1 MTVYSHSRLSC
12 YEQCPQKYKFKY
24 VDKVETEVEETIETL
39 LGVCVHKTLEKLYR
53 DLMHQKMNSLDD
65 LLSFLKKEWN
75 KKPLDNIIIVNNEY
89 TEDNYFKMAEKYII
103 DYYKRYYP
111 FNQGK
116 TIALEER
123 IEINLDENKEYKLQ
137 GYIDRLTETNDGFYE
152 IHDYKTNAHLPLAD
166 YIKNDRQ
173 LALYMIGVKNN
184 YPDVKH
190 VKLIWHFLKFDKEV
204 DSTRTEDELEQLKID
219 TIKII
224 DQIEN
229 EKEYKSKPGYICEW
243 CEYQSICKEWAHLYT
258 IRDKTLNEYM
268 NDPGVKL
275 VEKYAELKNKQ
286 KKLNDEIENEIKKI
300 EEAIIK
306 YTEKESISC
315 VYGSKYKV
323 RVKTNERYIYPSKHS
338 KERKQLEDTLKK
350 QGLLDE
356 VTQLDTSALSRI
368 LEEKKHDKNL
378 METLTRYI
386 NIEQTKRLYLS
397 RNNENN
403 LD

>member
-111 FNQGK
+111 FDQGK

>member
-1 MTVYSHSRLSC
+1 
-12 YEQCPQKYKFKY
+12 
-24 VDKVETEVEETIETL
+24 
-39 LGVCVHKTLEKLYR
+39 
-53 DLMHQKMNSLDD
+53 
-65 LLSFLKKEWN
+65 
-75 KKPLDNIIIVNNEY
+75 LDNIIIVNNEY

-111 FNQGK
+111 FDQGK

-350 QGLLDE
+350 QGLWDE